1 MAVQKLC
8 YGLTLKAGGPTVL
21 GALRGNT
28 CHPNIKLQ
36 FPNPEHKPVTAGHN
50 KTHRRTTHGVSQL
63 TYETSGLCF

>member
-1 MAVQKLC
+1 MAIRKLC

-21 GALRGNT
+21 GTLRGNT
-28 CHPNIKLQ
+28 CHPNIKPQ
-36 FPNPEHKPVTAGHN
+36 FPNPVTAGHN